1 MAIESVEGLEGADQ
15 QEGSQE
21 TTDLRRRMNMI
32 GDEIKDPD
40 IGEEQEQGP
49 PCGKG
54 VEREG
59 MPEGGR
65 NRGSKTAREG
75 ALISGM
81 VYGRDG
87 LRERCRQGQELKQ
100 AEEKK
105 EQDRQIEGGG
115 PVTKWFPR
123 DKDVQHP
130 EDAESEHHDLYQRI
144 GPGMN
149 RPVGQRGKEQKAH
162 QPERD
167 DLAHSFMPLISL
179 ISFIWFLWFI
189 SLISFLSFL
198 SFISWFGSFGSSGGT
213 K

>member
-1 MAIESVEGLEGADQ
+1 MAIESVEGLEGADHQ
-15 QEGSQE
+15 KGSQE
-21 TTDLRRRMNMI
+21 TTDLRRRMSMI

-40 IGEEQEQGP
+40 IGEEQKQAP
-49 PCGKG
+49 PRGKG
-54 VEREG
+54 VEGEG

-81 VYGRDG
+81 GYGRDG

-115 PVTKWFPR
+115 PVTKWFPG
-123 DKDVQHP
+123 DEDVQHP

-162 QPERD
+162 QPEGD

-179 ISFIWFLWFI
+179 ISSI
-189 SLISFLSFL
+189 SSISFLSFL